1 MKQFCMVLL
10 VSICALVSS
19 AGTNSTRAVRS
30 KIEPIQPTS
39 WNATAMTSVQ
49 EEHGAT
55 WSEESFES
63 ISSAQTVEADVPV
76 LSAVGIQSATTID
89 QSQITYLCVNPEVA
103 AQMKEVS
110 FFAAQLANGIS
121 LSPGFYT
128 LKSVEFQGRTLH
140 WAFAALNPKYCSSLY
155 GIYLEMK
162 SYEKRGLPVP
172 QELYDKM
179 NKAVDFY
186 FFMEEAKARR
196 AERRNK

>member
-1 MKQFCMVLL
+1 MKWFLIALL
-10 VSICALVSS
+10 ALTFISTS
-19 AGTNSTRAVRS
+19 LAGTNFTRMARS
-30 KIEPIQPTS
+30 KVEPIAPTS
-39 WNATAMTSVQ
+39 WNATVMTPVQ
-49 EEHGAT
+49 EESGAT
-55 WSEESFES
+55 WSEASFES
-63 ISSAQTVEADVPV
+63 ISSAQAVEADVPV

-103 AQMKEVS
+103 AQMKEMS

-121 LSPGFYT
+121 LSPGFYM
-128 LKSVEFQGRTLH
+128 LKSVEFQERALH

-162 SYEKRGLPVP
+162 SYAKRGLPVP
-172 QELYDKM
+172 KELYDRM

-196 AERRNK
+196 AERRKK

>member
-1 MKQFCMVLL
+1 MKWFLIALL
-10 VSICALVSS
+10 ALTSTS
-19 AGTNSTRAVRS
+19 TSLAGTNSTRMARS
-30 KIEPIQPTS
+30 KVEPIAPTS
-39 WNATAMTSVQ
+39 WNATAMTPVQ
-49 EEHGAT
+49 EESGAT

-63 ISSAQTVEADVPV
+63 ISSAQTVEVDVPV

-89 QSQITYLCVNPEVA
+89 QSQITYLCVDPEVA

-110 FFAAQLANGIS
+110 FFAAKLAHGIR

-128 LKSVEFQGRTLH
+128 LKSAEFQERSLH

-162 SYEKRGLPVP
+162 SYEKSGQPAP
-172 QELYDKM
+172 QWLYDKM

-186 FFMEEAKARR
+186 FLMEEATNSRAKRR
-196 AERRNK
+196 KK